1 MHPGEENASDPGDI
15 VGTHATPSVTLDAAA
30 EVTADMVS
38 RGRSALASHHAGS
51 PEWNAAL
58 KTAHTQSS
66 AHAVAVTGAVTGP
79 DYAEMMARYLG
90 PALMHAFS
98 DDDVTDI
105 YVNPHDTRIRFDTRS
120 KGKIDSGRT
129 IATERLEMFLNA
141 VATAHGESLSAANP
155 TLQAELPTE
164 VFGGARLQG
173 FFPPVT
179 GGVSI
184 IIRKRPTRAYS
195 LDSYVDR
202 GMMSSAHRDTLGRA
216 VNDRETIIVAGGTGT
231 GKSTLLGAL
240 LHEINLRCPGDRI
253 VVLEDTVE
261 LRCPLADYLALR
273 TSPDLS
279 LAALVKATL
288 RTNPTRIVIGEVRD
302 QAALDFL
309 DASVTGHPGGLC
321 TVHASTAEAAL
332 ARLDRLAQRANVPPQ
347 AQLIAD
353 AIDLVVVLEGDHR
366 TRRVSDVARVT
377 GLTPDGRLTLHRL

>member
-1 MHPGEENASDPGDI
+1 MGAQATSDVTSHAAPEAASRSYDASPRCYSRSPQWSDVSGVAQPESTARATTPVT
-15 VGTHATPSVTLDAAA
+15 VG
-30 EVTADMVS
+30 
-38 RGRSALASHHAGS
+38 
-51 PEWNAAL
+51 
-58 KTAHTQSS
+58 K
-66 AHAVAVTGAVTGP
+66 TGP

-90 PALMHAFS
+90 PAFMQAFS

-105 YVNPHDTRIRFDTRS
+105 YVNPHDSRIRFDTRS

-129 IATERLEMFLNA
+129 IVAERLEMFLNA
-141 VATAHGESLSAANP
+141 VATAHGQSLGAANP
-155 TLQAELPTE
+155 ALQAELPTE

-173 FFPPVT
+173 FLPPIT
-179 GGVSI
+179 QGVSV

-195 LDSYVDR
+195 LDSYVER
-202 GMMSSAHRDTLGRA
+202 GIMSAAHRDALARA
-216 VNDRETIIVAGGTGT
+216 VEDRETIIVAGGTGT

-240 LHEINLRCPGDRI
+240 LHEINVRCPEDRI
-253 VVLEDTVE
+253 VVLEDTIE
-261 LRCPLADYLALR
+261 LRCPLPDHLALR
-273 TSPDLS
+273 TTPELS

-321 TVHASTAEAAL
+321 TVHASSAEASL
-332 ARLDRLAQRANVPPQ
+332 ARLDRLTQRANVPPQ

-366 TRRVSDVARVT
+366 TRRVGDLAHIT
-377 GLTPDGRLTLHRL
+377 GLTPDGRFILHHL